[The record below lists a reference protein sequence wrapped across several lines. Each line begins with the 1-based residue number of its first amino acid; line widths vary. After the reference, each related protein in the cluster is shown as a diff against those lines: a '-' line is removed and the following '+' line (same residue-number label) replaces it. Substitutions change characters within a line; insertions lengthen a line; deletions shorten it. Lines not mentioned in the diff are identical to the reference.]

1 MKGLTVTVLFVGWL
15 ILFVSPTILDEPL
28 PAEVQDGMNV
38 ANALRERAELWK
50 TNSSRHFTLL
60 KEGVERRD
68 VPGTRWALEQYF
80 LSEFVRTAA
89 LKNLAETILLCDQ
102 VILTLG
108 RAEKISDNQFRA
120 YWFWRKE
127 VKKSFSMLEPADREE
142 VLKRAERL
150 VHRGISLRTRC
161 LFLLIKCVF

>member
-1 MKGLTVTVLFVGWL
+1 MKGLTVLFVGWL

-38 ANALRERAELWK
+38 AGVLKERVMFWE
-50 TNSSRHFTLL
+50 TNSSRRFALL
-60 KEGVERRD
+60 KKGVERKD
-68 VPGTRWALEQYF
+68 VSETKRALEQYF

-108 RAEKISDNQFRA
+108 RAEKISGNQFRA

-127 VKKSFSMLEPADREE
+127 IKKSFSVFESPDRQEILE
-142 VLKRAERL
+142 RAKRL
-150 VHRGISLRTRC
+150 VHRGISLKARC